1 MATYVAWLAQTS
13 LFVLIFCGAV
23 LALVGLIRVIRNT
36 PSILDYLSGKRCFPD
51 TEYEKRQRK
60 KGWTQLCLGFAIS
73 IVHAGIALW
82 MF

>member
-13 LFVLIFCGAV
+13 LFVLILCGAV

-36 PSILDYLSGKRCFPD
+36 PSILDYLSGKRRFPD
-51 TEYEKRQRK
+51 TEYEKCERK
-60 KGWTQLCLGFAIS
+60 KGWIQACLGFVVS
-73 IVHAGIALW
+73 MVHAGIALW